1 MAQERSNISR
11 SRIIRFDRN
20 FLDPDTSLSCI
31 GQGELGG
38 KAHGLTF
45 IRDILRSVLDP
56 REFPQITIDIPSL
69 AVICTGVFDTF
80 MARNHLHE
88 IAASDLSDSR
98 IAYEFQKAE
107 LPFEVLGDLRAI
119 VDQVHMP
126 LAIRSSS
133 LLEDSMHEP
142 FAGIYAT
149 KMIPNNRFD
158 PDVRFHQLV
167 EAIKF
172 VYASTFSSNAR
183 NYRRATGYKD
193 EDEKMAVIIQ
203 EMVGKRY
210 YNHFYPELSGV
221 GRSYNYY
228 PMQPARPQDGVISLA
243 LGLGK
248 FIVDGGSA
256 WNYSPAYPKVEPP
269 FGSVEKLMKGTQ
281 TQFWVVNMGDPPDYD
296 PTRETEYLLLENI
309 TTADKEG
316 SLRYLA
322 STYMPHS
329 GRLSIGTGFKG
340 PRALTF
346 APLLAL
352 EELPFNPLIAKLMAV
367 CEQALETPV
376 EIEFA
381 MTFNPH
387 RFGFLQVR
395 TMVVPSGDVRVAD
408 EELANSRALIAST
421 TVLGNGIDETIQ
433 DIVYIKPQD
442 FELRH
447 TRAVVPEFVRLNRK
461 LQSLERPYL
470 LVALGRLGT
479 TDPWLGVPI
488 NWGQISGAKV
498 IVEATQSNIKVE
510 LSQGSHYF
518 HNIINL
524 GIQYFMLPPSNHFS
538 IDWGWLAEQPAEEEL
553 SFVRHVHLAKPL
565 FVKVDG
571 LNSRGV
577 IFKPQE

>member
-1 MAQERSNISR
+1 MTQDPSR
-11 SRIIRFDRN
+11 SSRSQIIRFDRN
-20 FLDPDTSLSCI
+20 FLDPATPLSCI
-31 GQGELGG
+31 GRGELGG

-45 IRDILRSVLDP
+45 IRSVLRSELDLQ
-56 REFPQITIDIPSL
+56 EFPQITIDIPSL

-88 IAASDLSDSR
+88 IAASDLADNR

-149 KMIPNNRFD
+149 KMIPNTRFD
-158 PDVRFHQLV
+158 PDVRFRQLV

-172 VYASTFSSNAR
+172 VYASTFMSVAK
-183 NYRRATGYKD
+183 NYRKAIGHRD

-248 FIVDGGSA
+248 FIVDGGNA
-256 WNYSPAYPKVEPP
+256 WSYSPAHPKVEPP
-269 FGSVEKLMKGTQ
+269 FGSVDRLMKDSQ
-281 TQFWVVNMGDPPDYD
+281 TQFWVVNMGDALEYD

-346 APLLAL
+346 APLLVL
-352 EELPFNPLIAKLMAV
+352 EELPFNPLITKLMDI
-367 CEQALETPV
+367 CEQALEAPV

-395 TMVVPSGDVRVAD
+395 TMVVPSDEVRIAD
-408 EELANSRALIAST
+408 EELQSHNALIAST
-421 TVLGNGIDETIQ
+421 TVLGNGIDESIQ

-447 TRAVVPEFVRLNRK
+447 TRAVVPEFIRLNKK
-461 LQSLERPYL
+461 LQALGRPYL

-498 IVEATQSNIKVE
+498 IVEATQGNVKVE

-524 GIQYFMLPPSNHFS
+524 GIKYFMLPPSNHFV
-538 IDWGWLAEQPAEEEL
+538 IDWDWLAQQPAEEEL

-565 FVKVDG
+565 HVKVDG

-577 IFKPQE
+577 ILKPQE